1 MGPGNSDVNLNEPD
15 ELFNIDNN
23 LNDTNT
29 PVIYEHFPDLPESSS
44 EDDKLKDKSKQSPL
58 REASWLRQLV
68 P

>member
-29 PVIYEHFPDLPESSS
+29 PVIYKHFPDLPESSF
-44 EDDKLKDKSKQSPL
+44 EDEEDKLKDNQSRL
-58 REASWLRQLV
+58 R
-68 P
+68 